1 MRTMQQDSSTLAV
14 IAGMKTHTKY
24 TPVNP
29 QPGDMP
35 HAQIAERLGLDPY
48 SVESIGEQVEDGEHG

>member
-1 MRTMQQDSSTLAV
+1 
-14 IAGMKTHTKY
+14 MKTHTKY